1 MSMLHRIATTARA
14 SRLALRAAAAAI
26 AALVLLAPAAR
37 SAETVGV
44 VLLHGKWA
52 PGPAIF
58 DTLDAGLERAGYL
71 VRMPVMPWSSERLYD
86 ASFENAL
93 DEIDKTV
100 AALKQA
106 GATRIAVGGQSLGA
120 NAALAYG
127 ARHPGLLAILAI
139 SPGHRPEERRNP
151 ATADSLARARTM
163 LANGQGNQTASFVD
177 LNQGRTRSIDMTAA
191 IYLSYWDPRG
201 AAVMPPNAAK
211 LSSPLLWII
220 GEDDPL
226 AARGAAYA
234 YDQAP
239 ADPRSRYIVVESGAH
254 TTVAKIAADQI
265 LAWLNAVRDSH

>member
-1 MSMLHRIATTARA
+1 MPSGIAAQARR
-14 SRLALRAAAAAI
+14 SRCHA
-26 AALVLLAPAAR
+26 AALVVALLALLAPTAR

-52 PGPAIF
+52 PSPATF
-58 DTLDAGLERAGYL
+58 DALDAGLEHAGYR
-71 VRMPVMPWSSERLYD
+71 VRMPLMPWSSERLYD
-86 ASFENAL
+86 SSFEDAL
-93 DEIDKTV
+93 NEIDQAV

-139 SPGHRPEERRNP
+139 SPGHRPEDGRNP

-163 LANGQGNQTASFVD
+163 LAAGQGNQKASFVD

-201 AAVMPPNAAK
+201 AAVMPASAAK
-211 LSSPLLWII
+211 LSAPLLWII
-220 GEDDPL
+220 GSNDLL

-234 YDQAP
+234 YDKAP
-239 ADPRSRYIVVESGAH
+239 PDPRSRYIVVEGGEH
-254 TTVAKIAADQI
+254 TTVAKSAADQI
-265 LAWLNAVRDSH
+265 VAWLNGVRDSP